1 MRHLMLGAATGAL
14 LLTAGMAAPAKA
26 DLIFPLDIDFCTG
39 GCGPTPFGTVTLHD
53 VSTGDV
59 HVHVAL
65 LGGNKFVVTG
75 AGHALSFGIVGDPSI
90 TIAGLTSGFAR
101 GPNNDKADGAGTFD
115 YSVDCSVALGGCGTG
130 GSSPNPGPLDFDVLE
145 AGLTSAAFVVD
156 DKGFFFASDILS
168 GTTGNT
174 GVVAADGPERP
185 RIPEPGTLAIL
196 AAGLLGY
203 GIVRRRRN

>member
-1 MRHLMLGAATGAL
+1 MKQVVFGAALGSLAL
-14 LLTAGMAAPAKA
+14 AVGLAAPAKA
-26 DLIFPLDIDFCTG
+26 DLIFPLDVDFCTG
-39 GCGPTPFGTVTLHD
+39 GCGSAPFGTVTLHD

-65 LGGNKFVVTG
+65 ASGNEFVVTG

-115 YSVDCSVALGGCGTG
+115 YSVDCSVALGGCGKG
-130 GSSPNPGPLDFDVLE
+130 GSKPNPGPLDFDVLL
-145 AGLTSAAFVVD
+145 AGLTSADFTID
-156 DKGFFFASDILS
+156 DKDLFFASDIIS

-174 GVVAADGPERP
+174 GVVGADGKKPP
-185 RIPEPGTLAIL
+185 IPEPGTLAVF

-203 GIVRRRRN
+203 AVVRRRKL